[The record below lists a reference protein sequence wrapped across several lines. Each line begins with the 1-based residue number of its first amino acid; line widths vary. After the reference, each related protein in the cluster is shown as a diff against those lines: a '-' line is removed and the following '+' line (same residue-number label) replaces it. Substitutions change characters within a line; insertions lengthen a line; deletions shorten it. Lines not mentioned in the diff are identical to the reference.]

1 MDGFSSCSTFH
12 GSLYLHTGSDSEYN
26 NITMPPVLGAITGG
40 LYCSGGGNDDTTDSI
55 NAQALGAVASDPTEA
70 STGHVGF
77 VIVDYPTL
85 STLSFPDLRTVGS
98 EFIIARNPR
107 LATIGFGN
115 LRSVTG
121 NVDITGDFEVL
132 QLPALAVVNGDVN
145 LQTSS
150 ASFVCPLFANVSI
163 TGVYVCSV
171 GVSDPQPLVADNSS
185 TNPVPIN
192 AVSAS
197 VVQESS
203 SSVSSSSVA
212 SSVGSPVSSAIVSTS
227 PSSSASSSATGA
239 STKSSASSTRISI
252 VTLWIGIAQVL
263 CVFWI

>member
-1 MDGFSSCSTFH
+1 
-12 GSLYLHTGSDSEYN
+12 LHTGSDSEYN

-40 LYCSGGGNDDTTDSI
+40 LYCSGGGNDNTTDSI
-55 NAQALGAVASDPTEA
+55 YAQALGAVASDPTDA

-107 LATIGFGN
+107 LASIGFGN

-121 NVDITGDFEVL
+121 NVDITGDFEDL

-171 GVSDPQPLVADNSS
+171 GVNDPQPLGADNSS
-185 TNPVPIN
+185 TNPVPID
-192 AVSAS
+192 AVAAS
-197 VVQESS
+197 GVQGPS
-203 SSVSSSSVA
+203 SSVSSASVA
-212 SSVGSPVSSAIVSTS
+212 SSVSSSVSGAIVSTS
-227 PSSSASSSATGA
+227 PTKSASGNLPSSSATAG
-239 STKSSASSTRISI
+239 STKSSASSIRISVI
-252 VTLWIGIAQVL
+252 SLWIGIAQVL